1 MKKPSI
7 LIVEDEALIA
17 ANLFQ
22 ILSSLGYTV
31 QKQVE
36 TGEDAILAVK
46 TQKPDLVLMDIEL
59 IGAMNGIEVAEK
71 IRSIADIPIVYLTAY
86 TDDLRLKQAQL
97 TEPYGYIVKPANNR
111 ELHATIGMALYKHA
125 LDLQLRASE
134 ERYRAIYEKSPIA
147 IELYDITGALVH
159 VNPACL
165 KLFGIGDI
173 QAIHNISLF
182 ADPNINNEDE
192 EKLLKGETVHYEGP
206 FDFEKGKILSLYPTS
221 REGTIWLDVLI
232 TPLGESVDSI
242 TGFLVQIQDI
252 TGRRQAEESLSQANK
267 KLSLLSG
274 ITRHDINN
282 KLTVMKGC
290 LTLLKN
296 EQPSLV
302 INEYFLKVITAA
314 QRISAIILFT
324 KQYEEI
330 GVKAPTWQDCRKLV
344 DTAAKQVQIGQVMV
358 KNDFPAGAEVFADP
372 LIVRVCYN
380 LIDNAVRYGGKI
392 TTILFTVENRDGY
405 EVIVCEDDGDGIVED
420 EKEIIFERGFGKNTG
435 LGLFLIREI
444 LAITGM
450 TIQETG
456 EPGKGARFEITVP
469 NGNWRFKSL

>member
-1 MKKPSI
+1 MGCSC
-7 LIVEDEALIA
+7 L
-17 ANLFQ
+17 
-22 ILSSLGYTV
+22 Y
-31 QKQVE
+31 
-36 TGEDAILAVK
+36 
-46 TQKPDLVLMDIEL
+46 
-59 IGAMNGIEVAEK
+59 
-71 IRSIADIPIVYLTAY
+71 PIVL
-86 TDDLRLKQAQL
+86 
-97 TEPYGYIVKPANNR
+97 
-111 ELHATIGMALYKHA
+111 
-125 LDLQLRASE
+125 
-134 ERYRAIYEKSPIA
+134 
-147 IELYDITGALVH
+147 ALVFFIFRRY
-159 VNPACL
+159 C
-165 KLFGIGDI
+165 
-173 QAIHNISLF
+173 
-182 ADPNINNEDE
+182 
-192 EKLLKGETVHYEGP
+192 
-206 FDFEKGKILSLYPTS
+206 
-221 REGTIWLDVLI
+221 
-232 TPLGESVDSI
+232 
-242 TGFLVQIQDI
+242 QDI